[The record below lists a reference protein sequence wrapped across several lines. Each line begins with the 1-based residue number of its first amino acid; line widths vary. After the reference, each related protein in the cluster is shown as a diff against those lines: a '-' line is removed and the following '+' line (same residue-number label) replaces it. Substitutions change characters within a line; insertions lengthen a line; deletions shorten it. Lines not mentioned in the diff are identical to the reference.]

1 MEYDRVRIKLAA
13 KAAVRRGSPRPWLVM
28 LVYLLLTQ
36 ALVSAVSM
44 AVTLPVTLAA
54 GANLAIRGHGG
65 HISRGAASAASG
77 LFLAVMVF
85 LYLLAML
92 FTLVMQT
99 GYLHYTMGL
108 WRGRRTEIKDLFF
121 GFHLA
126 GRIICL
132 SLLLFLLSFLWTV
145 VSLAVLVPLS
155 LLAVWLDSQL
165 LASAAVRPLLLS
177 PAGPSRLEGPGLH
190 P

>member
-13 KAAVRRGSPRPWLVM
+13 KAAVRRGSPRPWLVT

-44 AVTLPVTLAA
+44 AVTLPATLAA

-65 HISRGAASAASG
+65 HISRGATSAASG

-99 GYLHYTMGL
+99 GYLHYTMRL

-121 GFHLA
+121 GFTWPGGSSA
-126 GRIICL
+126 CPCCSSCSVFCGPW
-132 SLLLFLLSFLWTV
+132 SLWRFWSRFPCWPSGWTASFLR
-145 VSLAVLVPLS
+145 SS
-155 LLAVWLDSQL
+155 S
-165 LASAAVRPLLLS
+165 SRPLC
-177 PAGPSRLEGPGLH
+177 
-190 P
+190 

>member
-13 KAAVRRGSPRPWLVM
+13 KAAVRRGSPRPWLVT

-126 GRIICL
+126 GRIIC
-132 SLLLFLLSFLWTV
+132 
-145 VSLAVLVPLS
+145 
-155 LLAVWLDSQL
+155 
-165 LASAAVRPLLLS
+165 
-177 PAGPSRLEGPGLH
+177 
-190 P
+190 

>member
-13 KAAVRRGSPRPWLVM
+13 KAAVRQGSPRPWLVT
-28 LVYLLLTQ
+28 LIYLLLTQ
-36 ALVSAVSM
+36 ALVSAVST
-44 AVTLPVTLAA
+44 AATLPVTLAA

-65 HISRGAASAASG
+65 HISRGATSAASG

-99 GYLHYTMGL
+99 GYLHYTMRL

-132 SLLLFLLSFLWTV
+132 SLLPSSITVCCGTPSPTISCWTIPIGGPWTA
-145 VSLAVLVPLS
+145 STR
-155 LLAVWLDSQL
+155 
-165 LASAAVRPLLLS
+165 ASA
-177 PAGPSRLEGPGLH
+177 
-190 P
+190 